1 MEAGTIKK
9 HFFTNVY
16 PREEQK
22 SEQRLQIYY
31 AHAEDG
37 LQTCLWPKVYL
48 KKSENVANMVTS
60 YKI

>member
-9 HFFTNVY
+9 HFFSNVY
-16 PREEQK
+16 PREELK

-37 LQTCLWPKVYL
+37 LQTYLRPKVYL
-48 KKSENVANMVTS
+48 KNQKMLP
-60 YKI
+60 IW